1 MKKFFTE
8 DLVKILISLVLF
20 VISLFLEMSI
30 FRIILLILSYVI
42 VSYEIYIEAFK
53 NICKGE
59 VFDEDF
65 LMIVATIGAFII
77 GEFSEGV
84 MVILLFQIGEYLSD
98 VAVNSSR
105 ESITK
110 LLDLRSDYANLVVD
124 GDVLKTDIKD
134 VKLNDE
140 FIVKV
145 GEKVPLDGI
154 VIDGDSFVDTSSL
167 TGESVP
173 VHVDVD
179 SNVLSGYV
187 NNSSPITVR
196 ARSTYETSTASKIIS
211 LIENS
216 NEKKSDTED
225 FIRKFCKVYTPIVV
239 LMAIFLVVV
248 PSIITGDINTWLYRG
263 LVFLVTSCPCALV
276 ISVPLG
282 YFCGIGRAS
291 RDGILIKGSRELDK
305 LRNISY
311 VLFDKTGTITKGVFE
326 VNEFKSVDKSVSD
339 KKILEVAA
347 VAEEFSIHPI
357 AISIKDKFGKK
368 SKLKGS
374 NYKEIS
380 GMGISCIIDEKSVL
394 VGNSKLFIDNN
405 IDVSLVDSIGS
416 VIYVSIDN
424 KYVGYLV
431 ISDTIK
437 DSSYQLTKLKNIGI
451 NDLVVVSGDNKT
463 QVEEVCKRVGID
475 TYYSDLLPIDKVNI
489 VKKYKKKGLSMFV
502 GDGINDAPVIKI
514 SDVGV
519 SMGSL
524 GSDAAIEASDVV
536 LMHDDLGK
544 IEKTIKISR
553 VCKKMITVSIV
564 FALSVKFLVLMLG
577 VFGIS
582 TIWMAVFADV
592 GVTILS
598 VLNVLRIMWKKI

>member
-1 MKKFFTE
+1 M
-8 DLVKILISLVLF
+8 
-20 VISLFLEMSI
+20 
-30 FRIILLILSYVI
+30 
-42 VSYEIYIEAFK
+42 
-53 NICKGE
+53 
-59 VFDEDF
+59 
-65 LMIVATIGAFII
+65 
-77 GEFSEGV
+77 
-84 MVILLFQIGEYLSD
+84 
-98 VAVNSSR
+98 
-105 ESITK
+105 
-110 LLDLRSDYANLVVD
+110 
-124 GDVLKTDIKD
+124 
-134 VKLNDE
+134 
-140 FIVKV
+140 
-145 GEKVPLDGI
+145 
-154 VIDGDSFVDTSSL
+154 
-167 TGESVP
+167 
-173 VHVDVD
+173 
-179 SNVLSGYV
+179 
-187 NNSSPITVR
+187 
-196 ARSTYETSTASKIIS
+196 
-211 LIENS
+211 
-216 NEKKSDTED
+216 
-225 FIRKFCKVYTPIVV
+225 
-239 LMAIFLVVV
+239 
-248 PSIITGDINTWLYRG
+248 
-263 LVFLVTSCPCALV
+263 
-276 ISVPLG
+276 
-282 YFCGIGRAS
+282 
-291 RDGILIKGSRELDK
+291 
-305 LRNISY
+305 
-311 VLFDKTGTITKGVFE
+311 
-326 VNEFKSVDKSVSD
+326 
-339 KKILEVAA
+339 
-347 VAEEFSIHPI
+347 
-357 AISIKDKFGKK
+357 
-368 SKLKGS
+368 
-374 NYKEIS
+374 
-380 GMGISCIIDEKSVL
+380 
-394 VGNSKLFIDNN
+394 GNSKLFIDNN

-553 VCKKMITVSIV
+553 VCKKLITVSIV
-564 FALSVKFLVLMLG
+564 FALFVKFLVLMLG